1 MNKRI
6 LLAYSFSAILAG
18 CGKFGYT
25 SKYVADTHPA
35 VSEKVAGNY
44 YDTARE
50 AIKSTGAVAKEFA
63 TAAKEIGKSLGQPLA
78 PPEAVHPRQRMAVTG
93 TGNKFDIIESLPPE
107 QLLPLSKERTKQV
120 QALSYAMRKTADIAR
135 IDVAAPPGFN
145 CTQKPDFPDF
155 DLMPPATGDEE
166 PLVDDFSDV
175 REIAN
180 KRIEADEKEGK
191 AGAAIS
197 ENSGSSESTALPS
210 KAPR

>member
-35 VSEKVAGNY
+35 VSEKVAENY
-44 YDTARE
+44 YSTARD
-50 AIKSTGAVAKEFA
+50 AINSTGAVAKEFA
-63 TAAKEIGKSLGQPLA
+63 SAAKEIGKSLGQPLA
-78 PPEAVHPRQRMAVTG
+78 PAEAVHPRQRMAVTG

-145 CTQKPDFPDF
+145 CTMKPDFPDLE
-155 DLMPPATGDEE
+155 LMPQMGSEEE
-166 PLVDDFSDV
+166 PQIDDYSDI
-175 REIAN
+175 RAIAD
-180 KRIEADEKEGK
+180 KRIGEEEKQ
-191 AGAAIS
+191 ANAPAAIS
-197 ENSGSSESTALPS
+197 EKSGSAKSDSV
-210 KAPR
+210 R